1 MREKVIKMVKVFYT
15 DGGTYID
22 DLVFEDRSIFAS
34 EMGILEAIMLSIKL
48 DCDFDMDYS
57 DERYENYAKKE
68 ALSIFKWDYIP
79 IDEDKDFGKLLLK
92 VKDLFNVVIE

>member
-1 MREKVIKMVKVFYT
+1 MVKVFYT

-48 DCDFDMDYS
+48 DCNFDMDYS
-57 DERYENYAKKE
+57 DERYRNYARKD
-68 ALSIFKWDYIP
+68 ALRVFEMESE
-79 IDEDKDFGKLLLK
+79 DEDFGKLLLT
-92 VKDLFNVVIE
+92 VKNLFNVVVK

>member
-57 DERYENYAKKE
+57 DERYRNYARKD
-68 ALSIFKWDYIP
+68 ALVVFELGDSELAK
-79 IDEDKDFGKLLLK
+79 DKDFNKLLLR
-92 VKDLFNVVIE
+92 VIDLFNVVIE